1 MHIFVG
7 ETHIFYHFPTGVSFG
22 EPGSLRIENPNDQR
36 QAIRTP
42 PKAAATAPAA
52 RVGALLF
59 FGRVGG
65 HWETAWYNADAQ
77 ICPNIIT

>member
-59 FGRVGG
+59 FGRVGIG
-65 HWETAWYNADAQ
+65 RRPGIMLMPKYAQ
-77 ICPNIIT
+77 IS

>member
-7 ETHIFYHFPTGVSFG
+7 ETHIFYHFPTGDSFG

-36 QAIRTP
+36 P
-42 PKAAATAPAA
+42 PGDPDPAQS
-52 RVGALLF
+52 
-59 FGRVGG
+59 GG
-65 HWETAWYNADAQ
+65 DRAGGESGSSPVFRQGGYWETAWYNADAQ